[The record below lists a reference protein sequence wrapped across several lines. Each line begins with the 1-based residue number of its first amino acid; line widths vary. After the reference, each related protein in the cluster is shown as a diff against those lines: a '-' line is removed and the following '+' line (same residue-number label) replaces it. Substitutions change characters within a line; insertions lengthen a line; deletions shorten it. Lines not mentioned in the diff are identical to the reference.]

1 MKIKYIVALMTVIA
15 TAGGCTQDTG
25 EQPEEAVP
33 IRFAATIAP
42 TDNGKTRAAG
52 DWGER
57 TTTLTQGTEFLNG
70 EHVFVYIKENDGAHQ
85 SNIKWPIEYQVAND
99 GDGDADDGDLNP
111 VSDTT
116 PFFFP
121 VGVNTI
127 NIHAIHPSYTSGA
140 GFTVQTDQTTEAN
153 YVASDLCYSKPTDYT
168 RTGSG
173 TDIDTNGRRI
183 LWFKHLLSKIVVNL
197 TVDAGSATGVPSYI
211 SLHAKTSTAM
221 SFPADNANGYTGCT
235 PSDATTPGVIKI
247 RQEAIIPPQT
257 IAAGASF
264 LSMTVPGIGPM
275 IYPMPA
281 ATSFQ
286 SGMCYTYNIQVT
298 DTEIIADTDISNWG
312 GGEYTT
318 NVLGKKM
325 YTIVRNQTNNP
336 LYYVLDKDWNSS
348 ATALITTTSCGDNVY
363 FDSWTNAMNT
373 FVGSS
378 TSRSGYNSTST
389 KTIDGIKLVFPTTQM
404 WLSIVPCCWGV
415 SGSNYSLLAEG
426 TTTSGGSPC
435 NGSTYGVWTEYAS
448 CFKQAQEATA
458 YKSYW
463 GRKIDGV
470 DSYHPTRYAIR
481 YIGTNY
487 CSIWKYTYEG
497 TYGEDASSDYRT
509 VIRSQLISS
518 PLFPT
523 LTTNTSFGSTAD
535 EKALLQLIIDRLESG
550 DHDWED
556 SNAYEERVFYA
567 LGCGVSGGSSTMQYK
582 GQYVVYFAASNNDD
596 PRSNY
601 NGYTSLTLGA
611 GSTSLDS
618 GWDRTRC
625 RAVRMFRDN

>member
-70 EHVFVYIKENDGAHQ
+70 EHVFVYIKENDGTHQ
-85 SNIKWPIEYQVAND
+85 SNIKWPIEYQVANN

-127 NIHAIHPSYTSGA
+127 NIHGIHPSYTTGT

-168 RTGSG
+168 RTGSV
-173 TDIDTNGRRI
+173 DTNGRRI
-183 LWFKHLLSKIVVNL
+183 LQFKHLLSKIVVNL

-281 ATSFQ
+281 ATTFE
-286 SGMCYTYNIQVT
+286 SGKSYTYNIKVT
-298 DTEIIADTDISNWG
+298 DTEIIADTNISNWG
-312 GGEYTT
+312 GGESTM
-318 NVLGKKM
+318 NVLGKVGKYKMNPLWYVAEYNLNSDLTFNKTLNTTQGYIFQWNLGTYSAMNIGFTANTTGYNGYLLPSPAKTVSNGESDATWHLPTEMEWKSILPSELNSRNILNHGSFPTM
-325 YTIVRNQTNNP
+325 YTAGVVSTEP
-336 LYYVLDKDWNSS
+336 
-348 ATALITTTSCGDNVY
+348 AC
-363 FDSWTNAMNT
+363 T
-373 FVGSS
+373 F
-378 TSRSGYNSTST
+378 GYNDDT
-389 KTIDGIKLVFPTTQM
+389 K
-404 WLSIVPCCWGV
+404 
-415 SGSNYSLLAEG
+415 
-426 TTTSGGSPC
+426 
-435 NGSTYGVWTEYAS
+435 YGVGNTSNPATPTG
-448 CFKQAQEATA
+448 TA

-463 GRKIDGV
+463 SAYTQNSDV
-470 DSYHPTRYAIR
+470 RYAIR
-481 YIGTNY
+481 FLGTRH
-487 CSIWKYTYEG
+487 CSVWKYQMLNG
-497 TYGEDASSDYRT
+497 S
-509 VIRSQLISS
+509 
-518 PLFPT
+518 
-523 LTTNTSFGSTAD
+523 TTNAR
-535 EKALLQLIIDRLESG
+535 LIISAKLIDMIDEDNTSAMAAKMTEITNG
-550 DHDWED
+550 SYDWSE
-556 SNAYEERVFYA
+556 NVENGAIVRVFYI
-567 LGCGVSGGSSTMQYK
+567 CGFNESSGGNAPGNLRYQTEVDFWSATPNP
-582 GQYVVYFAASNNDD
+582 SN
-596 PRSNY
+596 SNQAVFLRVWTDNTLY
-601 NGYTSLTLGA
+601 NGYDGV
-611 GSTSLDS
+611 
-618 GWDRTRC
+618 TRGFS
-625 RAVRMFRDN
+625 VRLFRDN

>member
-183 LWFKHLLSKIVVNL
+183 LQFKHLLSKIVVNL
-197 TVDAGSATGVPSYI
+197 TLDANVPGATLPTSI
-211 SLHAKTSTAM
+211 KLHAKTSTAM
-221 SFPADNANGYTGCT
+221 SYPEANANGYTGCT
-235 PSDATTPGVIKI
+235 APDASNLGIITMK
-247 RQEAIIPPQT
+247 QEAIIPPQE

-264 LSMTVPGIGPM
+264 LSFYVTGVGPM

-281 ATSFQ
+281 ATTFE
-286 SGMCYTYNIQVT
+286 SGKMYTYNIRVKNVGI
-298 DTEIIADTDISNWG
+298 DV
-312 GGEYTT
+312 TT
-318 NVLGKKM
+318 NVTDWGTKVDNQV
-325 YTIVRNQTNNP
+325 VRARQVDYKLNP
-336 LYYVLDKDWNSS
+336 LWYVAKSNLNQD
-348 ATALITTTSCGDNVY
+348 ATSFSLV
-363 FDSWTNAMNT
+363 
-373 FVGSS
+373 
-378 TSRSGYNSTST
+378 NSTSQGYLFT
-389 KTIDGIKLVFPTTQM
+389 WATTMSMGYTYTTDGSSYDGYATPAIPKTVANGE
-404 WLSIVPCCWGV
+404 S
-415 SGSNYSLLAEG
+415 G
-426 TTTSGGSPC
+426 TTWHLPTRYEWASIFPFFTGNMLGTVPTA
-435 NGSTYGVWTEYAS
+435 NIVVDEEGSTFGYSNDTKYTNGIDNTS
-448 CFKQAQEATA
+448 NTGKI

-463 GRKIDGV
+463 SATV
-470 DSYHPTRYAIR
+470 DMTRYAIR
-481 YIGTNY
+481 FLDTEH
-487 CSIWKYTYEG
+487 CSVWKYQYLDHNTTSARLVVSARLIDPINSSNTSAIADMMTTITANDYVWSEDESKG
-497 TYGEDASSDYRT
+497 AIQREFYACGYGYGGAMAAPAIRYPNDHILFWSSTLYSGNYIWRAGCNG
-509 VIRSQLISS
+509 S
-518 PLFPT
+518 PL
-523 LTTNTSFGSTAD
+523 
-535 EKALLQLIIDRLESG
+535 LLLNSSYSAVKTDGFSVRL
-550 DHDWED
+550 
-556 SNAYEERVFYA
+556 
-567 LGCGVSGGSSTMQYK
+567 
-582 GQYVVYFAASNNDD
+582 
-596 PRSNY
+596 
-601 NGYTSLTLGA
+601 
-611 GSTSLDS
+611 
-618 GWDRTRC
+618 
-625 RAVRMFRDN
+625 FRDN

>member
-42 TDNGKTRAAG
+42 TDIGKTRAAG

-85 SNIKWPIEYQVAND
+85 SDIKWPIEYQVAND

-197 TVDAGSATGVPSYI
+197 TLDANVPGATLPTSI
-211 SLHAKTSTAM
+211 KLHAKTSTAM
-221 SFPADNANGYTGCT
+221 SYPETNANGYTGCT
-235 PSDATTPGVIKI
+235 ASDASNPGIITMK
-247 RQEAIIPPQT
+247 QEAIIPPQT

-264 LSMTVPGIGPM
+264 LSFSVTGVGPM

-281 ATSFQ
+281 ATTFE
-286 SGMCYTYNIQVT
+286 SGKMYTYNIRVKNVGI
-298 DTEIIADTDISNWG
+298 EV
-312 GGEYTT
+312 TT
-318 NVLGKKM
+318 NVTDWGTK
-325 YTIVRNQTNNP
+325 VDNQVVSAQIMEDIKRNP
-336 LYYVLDKDWNSS
+336 LWYVAEYNILDADGTTL
-348 ATALITTTSCGDNVY
+348 ATTENAGYFFTWTDAMTKFTGSTTSISEYTRGNNSIV
-363 FDSWTNAMNT
+363 NT
-373 FVGSS
+373 PSGS
-378 TSRSGYNSTST
+378 TWHLPTRSEWWSIVPSGRVNLASIKSYSGLTTISDPIVFGYNSTT
-389 KTIDGIKLVFPTTQM
+389 KEGIEETSWWNTISQTETRAIRFLG
-404 WLSIVPCCWGV
+404 
-415 SGSNYSLLAEG
+415 
-426 TTTSGGSPC
+426 
-435 NGSTYGVWTEYAS
+435 TEYCSAWKYVWANNILTIS
-448 CFKQAQEATA
+448 ATLIDVVEKNATA
-458 YKSYW
+458 ASTWYNSHSWDGTGENAIIFGNNEEALAVQRSFYSR
-463 GRKIDGV
+463 GHGV
-470 DSYHPTRYAIR
+470 DASGPT
-481 YIGTNY
+481 GTVQVNLHVLH
-487 CSIWKYTYEG
+487 W
-497 TYGEDASSDYRT
+497 
-509 VIRSQLISS
+509 
-518 PLFPT
+518 
-523 LTTNTSFGSTAD
+523 
-535 EKALLQLIIDRLESG
+535 
-550 DHDWED
+550 
-556 SNAYEERVFYA
+556 
-567 LGCGVSGGSSTMQYK
+567 SSTEISDDYSTDNDAWRLQC
-582 GQYVVYFAASNNDD
+582 VVNNYY
-596 PRSNY
+596 SVSY
-601 NGYTSLTLGA
+601 GGGANGKNHLSFCIRL
-611 GSTSLDS
+611 
-618 GWDRTRC
+618 
-625 RAVRMFRDN
+625 FRDN